1 MEWVEVTA
9 KTVDEAKD
17 TALDQLGVDEADAE
31 FEVLEE
37 PKGGLFGRLRS
48 EARVRARVLPTAP
61 RAKVDRRDRRRSGG
75 GRERTER
82 TPRTGRSDGGTVSA
96 EPSPRQASASATP
109 PEPAPRS
116 PRRSRSATTAPRQ
129 GAPMTS
135 DAPTADGG
143 EVAET
148 FVRGLLDAFDS
159 PHTIVRNDLGEDTQ
173 EIAVTGDELGLL
185 IGPGGQTLAAVQ
197 ELTRT
202 VVQRHAA
209 GHHGW
214 IVVDVGGYR
223 KLRRESLE
231 RFTRDVAAQVLETG
245 VPRVLEAMPP
255 ADRKVIHDT
264 ANALEGISTS
274 SEGEEPRRRV
284 VITPASDAD

>member
-1 MEWVEVTA
+1 M
-9 KTVDEAKD
+9 
-17 TALDQLGVDEADAE
+17 
-31 FEVLEE
+31 
-37 PKGGLFGRLRS
+37 
-48 EARVRARVLPTAP
+48 
-61 RAKVDRRDRRRSGG
+61 
-75 GRERTER
+75 
-82 TPRTGRSDGGTVSA
+82 
-96 EPSPRQASASATP
+96 
-109 PEPAPRS
+109 
-116 PRRSRSATTAPRQ
+116 
-129 GAPMTS
+129 
-135 DAPTADGG
+135 
-143 EVAET
+143 
-148 FVRGLLDAFDS
+148 
-159 PHTIVRNDLGEDTQ
+159 
-173 EIAVTGDELGLL
+173 TGDELGLL

>member
-17 TALDQLGVDEADAE
+17 AALDQLGVHESDAE
-31 FEVLEE
+31 FEVVEE

-48 EARVRARVLPTAP
+48 EARVRARVLPTSP
-61 RAKVDRRDRRRSGG
+61 RPKVERRGRKSAAGRDRAERGDRGDRGDDRSSSQQPAATTEEAPPRR
-75 GRERTER
+75 
-82 TPRTGRSDGGTVSA
+82 PRSS
-96 EPSPRQASASATP
+96 PSPRQ
-109 PEPAPRS
+109 
-116 PRRSRSATTAPRQ
+116 
-129 GAPMTS
+129 GAQMTS
-135 DAPTADGG
+135 DQSTVDGG

-148 FVRGLLDAFDS
+148 FVRGLLDAFGS
-159 PHTIVRNDLGEDTQ
+159 PYTIDRHELGEDTQ
-173 EIAVTGDELGLL
+173 EIAVEGEGLGLL

-197 ELTRT
+197 ELART

-214 IVVDVGGYR
+214 VVVDVSGYR

-231 RFTRDVAAQVLETG
+231 RFTRGVAAQVLDSG

-255 ADRKVIHDT
+255 SDRKVIHDT
-264 ANALEGISTS
+264 ANSIDGVVTS

-284 VITPASDAD
+284 VISPEPDAD

>member
-1 MEWVEVTA
+1 VEWVEVTA

-17 TALDQLGVDEADAE
+17 AALDQLGVHESDAE

-48 EARVRARVLPTAP
+48 EARVRARVLPTSP
-61 RAKVDRRDRRRSGG
+61 RPKVDRRDRRRSGG
-75 GRERTER
+75 RDRNERSGDRPPERGTER
-82 TPRTGRSDGGTVSA
+82 SAQQPADVAAEAPPRR
-96 EPSPRQASASATP
+96 PRSAS
-109 PEPAPRS
+109 
-116 PRRSRSATTAPRQ
+116 APRQ
-129 GAPMTS
+129 GAHMTGDMS
-135 DAPTADGG
+135 TVDGG

-148 FVRGLLDAFDS
+148 FVRGLLDAFGS
-159 PHTIVRNDLGEDTQ
+159 SYTIDRHELGEDTQ
-173 EIAVTGDELGLL
+173 EIAVEGEGMGLL

-197 ELTRT
+197 ELART

-231 RFTRDVAAQVLETG
+231 RFTRDVAAQVLSSGT
-245 VPRVLEAMPP
+245 PRVLEPMPP
-255 ADRKVIHDT
+255 SDRKVIHDT
-264 ANALEGISTS
+264 ANGIEGVGTS

-284 VITPASDAD
+284 VISPDPDAD

>member
-1 MEWVEVTA
+1 VEWVEVTA

-17 TALDQLGVDEADAE
+17 AALDQLGVHESDAE

-48 EARVRARVLPTAP
+48 EARVRARVLPTSP
-61 RAKVDRRDRRRSGG
+61 RPKVERRGRKTTSRDRTGDRSGDRG
-75 GRERTER
+75 TDRG
-82 TPRTGRSDGGTVSA
+82 TGSGSGQQPPVSA
-96 EPSPRQASASATP
+96 EEAPPRR
-109 PEPAPRS
+109 PRS
-116 PRRSRSATTAPRQ
+116 SPAPRQ
-129 GAPMTS
+129 GAQMSS
-135 DAPTADGG
+135 DQSTVDGG

-148 FVRGLLDAFDS
+148 FVRGLLDAFGS
-159 PHTIVRNDLGEDTQ
+159 PYTIDRHELGEDTQ
-173 EIAVTGDELGLL
+173 EIAVDGADLGLL
-185 IGPGGQTLAAVQ
+185 IGPGGATLAAVQ
-197 ELTRT
+197 ELART

-214 IVVDVGGYR
+214 VVVDVGGYR

-231 RFTRDVAAQVLETG
+231 RFTRDVAAQVLDTG
-245 VPRVLEAMPP
+245 VARVLEAMPP

-264 ANALEGISTS
+264 ANSLDGVVTS

-284 VITPASDAD
+284 VISLDADAD

>member
-1 MEWVEVTA
+1 VEWVEVTA

-17 TALDQLGVDEADAE
+17 AALDQLGVHESDAE

-48 EARVRARVLPTAP
+48 EARVRARVLPTSP
-61 RAKVDRRDRRRSGG
+61 RPKVDRRDRRRSE
-75 GRERTER
+75 GR
-82 TPRTGRSDGGTVSA
+82 GRSEHGGDRSGERSNEPSA
-96 EPSPRQASASATP
+96 QHAGGVAAEAPPRRPRSAPSPRQGAQMTPDMSAV
-109 PEPAPRS
+109 
-116 PRRSRSATTAPRQ
+116 
-129 GAPMTS
+129 
-135 DAPTADGG
+135 DGG

-148 FVRGLLDAFDS
+148 FVRGLLDAFGS
-159 PHTIVRNDLGEDTQ
+159 SYTIDRHELGEDTQ
-173 EIAVTGDELGLL
+173 EIAVEGDGMGLF
-185 IGPGGQTLAAVQ
+185 IGPGGQTMAAVQ
-197 ELTRT
+197 ELART

-231 RFTRDVAAQVLETG
+231 RFTRSVASQVLESGT
-245 VPRVLEAMPP
+245 PRVLEPMPA

-264 ANALEGISTS
+264 ANSIEGVVTS
-274 SEGEEPRRRV
+274 SEGEEPRRQV
-284 VITPASDAD
+284 VISPDADTD

>member
-17 TALDQLGVDEADAE
+17 AALDQLGVHESDAE

-48 EARVRARVLPTAP
+48 EARVRARVLPTSP
-61 RAKVDRRDRRRSGG
+61 RPKVERRGRKSA
-75 GRERTER
+75 GRERGERSGDRGGPQQPSVSTEEAP
-82 TPRTGRSDGGTVSA
+82 PRRPRS
-96 EPSPRQASASATP
+96 SASPT
-109 PEPAPRS
+109 
-116 PRRSRSATTAPRQ
+116 Q
-129 GAPMTS
+129 GAQMTS
-135 DAPTADGG
+135 DQSTVDGG

-148 FVRGLLDAFDS
+148 FVRGLLDAFGS
-159 PHTIVRNDLGEDTQ
+159 PYTIDRHELGEDTQ
-173 EIAVTGDELGLL
+173 EIAVEGEGLGLL

-197 ELTRT
+197 ELART

-214 IVVDVGGYR
+214 VLVDVGGYR

-231 RFTRDVAAQVLETG
+231 RFTSDVAAQVLASG

-255 ADRKVIHDT
+255 SDRKVIHDT
-264 ANALEGISTS
+264 ANSIDGVVTS

-284 VITPASDAD
+284 VISPEPDAD

>member
-1 MEWVEVTA
+1 VEWVEVTA

-17 TALDQLGVDEADAE
+17 AALDQLGVHESDAE

-48 EARVRARVLPTAP
+48 EARVRARVLPTSP
-61 RAKVDRRDRRRSGG
+61 RPKVDRRDRRRPG
-75 GRERTER
+75 GRDRNERSGDRPPERSTER
-82 TPRTGRSDGGTVSA
+82 NAQQPGDVVA
-96 EPSPRQASASATP
+96 EPPPRRPRSAS
-109 PEPAPRS
+109 
-116 PRRSRSATTAPRQ
+116 APRQ
-129 GAPMTS
+129 GEHMTS
-135 DAPTADGG
+135 DMSTVDGG
-143 EVAET
+143 AVAET
-148 FVRGLLDAFDS
+148 FVRGLLDAFGS
-159 PHTIVRNDLGEDTQ
+159 SYTIDRHELGEDTQ
-173 EIAVTGDELGLL
+173 EIAVEGDGMGLL

-197 ELTRT
+197 ELART

-231 RFTRDVAAQVLETG
+231 RFTRDVATQVLTSG
-245 VPRVLEAMPP
+245 TPRVLEPMPP
-255 ADRKVIHDT
+255 SDRKVIHDT
-264 ANALEGISTS
+264 ANGIEGVGTS

-284 VITPASDAD
+284 VISPDPDAD